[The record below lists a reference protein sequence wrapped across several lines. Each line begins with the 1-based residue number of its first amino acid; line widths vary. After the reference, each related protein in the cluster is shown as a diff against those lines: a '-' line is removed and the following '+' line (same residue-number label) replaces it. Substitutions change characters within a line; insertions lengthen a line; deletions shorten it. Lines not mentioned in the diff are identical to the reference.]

1 MVSHVLRSVCLAAA
15 LAASC
20 PSHAAD
26 PARGPADLALTFRS
40 PASGRDQPF
49 RLYLPSGYD
58 GQKPMPLLVALHG
71 TGGDHN
77 KYFDHP
83 AYGDGIYRREA
94 EKRGIV
100 LLCPSEGD
108 PLNLPTEWRG
118 LGEVNVLALI
128 EEVCRRFRIDRDRI
142 VLSGQSMG
150 GTGTTYLCCRYPELF
165 AAGIPLASTYGHLTL
180 VENLRHVPMF
190 YVQGEKDWPV
200 YANDGPIPITKRM
213 SQLGYNGQLWIVA
226 GEGHNTMLASTER
239 VLEWALQQ
247 RRVAHPRRVTF
258 RAYLPIH
265 GKAYWTEIQA
275 IEHIGRFAEIDAA
288 IEPGNVVAASIA
300 NAAQVAIRPEPELLD
315 MAQPIEVRVNGC
327 RVFHGSCNVEEEI
340 RLVLGSGG
348 WRGQV
353 AARNV
358 RPLTAYRTHKIGT
371 AVDPPTQTG
380 AAETSMGNWM
390 ADAIRDAAGADIAI
404 YNRGHYRGVPLEKGQ
419 DVYLVDLIN
428 WIRPTERCLSLLEI
442 TGRELLEIIE
452 DNIRNEAK
460 DARFLVQVSGCRY
473 AFDRGRPQGQR
484 IVESDIDPERT
495 YSVVCESHSLTR
507 TDTMNLAGRYGK
519 IPYRNLDWTS
529 ISTAW
534 RFINRSN
541 GRIEGRL
548 EGRVKDVTARPP
560 EKPPSPERSS

>member
-71 TGGDHN
+71 TSGDHN

-239 VLEWALQQ
+239 VLDWALQQ
-247 RRVAHPRRVTF
+247 HRVAHPRRVTF

-275 IEHIGRFAEIDAA
+275 IEQIGRFAEIDAA

-315 MAQPIEVRVNGC
+315 LAQPIEVRVNGC

-348 WRGQV
+348 WKGQV
-353 AARNV
+353 AAQRSPLDRLPHAQDRHGHRPAHADWRGGDLDGQLDGRRDPRRRRGGYCHLQP
-358 RPLTAYRTHKIGT
+358 RPLPRR
-371 AVDPPTQTG
+371 
-380 AAETSMGNWM
+380 AA
-390 ADAIRDAAGADIAI
+390 RK
-404 YNRGHYRGVPLEKGQ
+404 R
-419 DVYLVDLIN
+419 
-428 WIRPTERCLSLLEI
+428 
-442 TGRELLEIIE
+442 TGRLP
-452 DNIRNEAK
+452 
-460 DARFLVQVSGCRY
+460 G
-473 AFDRGRPQGQR
+473 
-484 IVESDIDPERT
+484 
-495 YSVVCESHSLTR
+495 
-507 TDTMNLAGRYGK
+507 
-519 IPYRNLDWTS
+519 
-529 ISTAW
+529 
-534 RFINRSN
+534 
-541 GRIEGRL
+541 
-548 EGRVKDVTARPP
+548 
-560 EKPPSPERSS
+560 